1 MRIEIG
7 RHISEEVS
15 KLLRDFSSSNDRVD
29 VSTEEYI
36 SPSTLR
42 EITYRTRPV
51 TIKNVRAV
59 KKLLE
64 VAQKNAEKQKIDS
77 TKGARDLKK
86 ILDLI

>member
-1 MRIEIG
+1 MRIEVG
-7 RHISEEVS
+7 KYISEEVS
-15 KLLRDFSSSNDRVD
+15 KLLREYSSSNDRVD
-29 VSTEEYI
+29 VSTEEYM

-51 TIKNVRAV
+51 TIKNFKAV

-64 VAQKNAEKQKIDS
+64 VAQKNAEKQKLDS
-77 TKGARDLKK
+77 TKGAKDLKK